1 MTQVELCRDWYP
13 VVALSRAGSFPV
25 FRQLAMGFAVVVLL
39 VGLNLYAPAHP
50 SVMQRVLASAIIAL
64 ASLPVF
70 LWRLGVDRNIPFVP
84 LIAGVFIAHFALPIF
99 ILQRYSHGIFGRTVS
114 DDVITAAL
122 ALSLVG
128 FSCMLAGYYGPAHLL
143 LERFVPHAKLGWTDE
158 RALRNW
164 AVAFAGFGVFIWLF
178 GAASR
183 GPSSFGQVA
192 MFSADLWMIAIA
204 ILFGLQ
210 LAGRLGAAG
219 KLTLWGVLVPSRL
232 ALGVITGATAQGMVV
247 GVLLVML
254 YASIRRR
261 IPWTVVALGGL
272 VFFIVRP
279 VQAPFRGA
287 TWQGGVMQQA
297 STADKM
303 ELFSNLMMRAVTED
317 SRGRDFLVQFATHRL
332 SQISVF
338 AEVIRDT
345 PDHVPYWNG
354 ASYRPLMFKLIPRFI
369 YRNKPV
375 DTSGSNFG
383 HRYGFID
390 VSNYWT
396 AINLPQLVELYANF
410 GAMGIVI
417 GMFVIGLV
425 YRMVFSV
432 FVHPAMGFGGV
443 IASVYLCTK
452 LVDIGSGTSLVF
464 GGLPWVFVFVALIHL
479 AISASPLGRH
489 PQWSAV
495 PGN

>member
-1 MTQVELCRDWYP
+1 MTQLELRRDWYP

-25 FRQLAMGFAVVVLL
+25 SRQLAMGLGVVVLL

-50 SVMQRVLASAIIAL
+50 TVMQRVLASAIIAL

-70 LWRLGVDRNIPFVP
+70 LWRLGIDRNIPFIP
-84 LIAGVFIAHFALPIF
+84 LIGGVFITHFSLPIF
-99 ILQRYSHGIFGRTVS
+99 ILERYSQGMFGGMVS
-114 DDVITAAL
+114 DDAIAAAL
-122 ALSLVG
+122 ALSLIG
-128 FSCMLAGYYGPAHLL
+128 FACMLAGYYGPAHLL
-143 LERFVPHAKLGWTDE
+143 LERFVPRAKLAWTDE

-164 AVAFAGFGVFIWLF
+164 ALAFVGFGVFIWYL
-178 GAASR
+178 GGASR
-183 GPSSFGQVA
+183 APDSFKQVA
-192 MFSADLWMIAIA
+192 MFGADLWLIAIA

-219 KLTLWGVLVPSRL
+219 KLTLWGVLVPARL
-232 ALGVITGATAQGMVV
+232 ALGLITGATAQGLVV

-254 YASIRRR
+254 YASVRRR
-261 IPWTVVALGGL
+261 IPWTMVALGGL

-279 VQAPFRGA
+279 VQSPFRSAIG
-287 TWQGGVMQQA
+287 QGGIMQQA
-297 STADKM
+297 TTADKM
-303 ELFSNLMMRAVTED
+303 ELFSNLLMRAVAED

-332 SQISVF
+332 SQISIF

-369 YRNKPV
+369 YPDKPV

-396 AINLPQLVELYANF
+396 VINLPQLVELYANF

-425 YRMVFSV
+425 YRLVFSV

-443 IASVYLCTK
+443 IASVYICTK

-464 GGLPWVFVFVALIHL
+464 GGLPWVFMFVALIHM
-479 AISASPLGRH
+479 AMSVSPFGRH